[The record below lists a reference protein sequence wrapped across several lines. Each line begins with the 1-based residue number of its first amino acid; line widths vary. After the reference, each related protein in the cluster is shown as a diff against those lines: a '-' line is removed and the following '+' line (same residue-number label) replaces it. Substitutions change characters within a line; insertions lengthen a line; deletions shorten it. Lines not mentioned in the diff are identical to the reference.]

1 MDDVLYATDRFLLEP
16 YLYSF
21 IDSPLVQEPTLPRNI
36 FGVWFILSIGG
47 ILMYISF
54 AALSYLFI
62 FDKSAEKDPLVPYL
76 PTPHFQYYISYS
88 FYFYLFLIFIK

>member
-62 FDKSAEKDPLVPYL
+62 FDKSAEKDPLVPYP
-76 PTPHFQYYISYS
+76 PTFSILHF
-88 FYFYLFLIFIK
+88 LFFLFLFILIFIE